1 MMKNANFCPHCGA
14 KLAAGIKFCPK
25 CGYQL
30 TDESANQDNPV
41 QAPTD
46 ADKTTQSAQPT
57 GSMASN
63 GGFSERL
70 DAMVN
75 WVANNWVTAII
86 IVAVL
91 LLFTLVTRAMFY
103 NIWLGVIALIAVLAW
118 LYSIAWTH
126 GSGATGFEQKL
137 RHTAKQTAK
146 AANDKVSSQPA
157 KQETKAATASKP
169 SPQPQMQQASTNTQ
183 AAVAGQATAQ
193 PTAEPTVEPIAQ
205 PTAQPDGQSTGNT
218 VYIQQSQQQSNGLG
232 TAGFILALIS
242 LFTSIIPIV
251 DWVVWFLGAL
261 FSFIGL
267 FRKPRG
273 LAIAGFVISF
283 IGVIIILT
291 LAATIAGMLGIMM

>member
-1 MMKNANFCPHCGA
+1 MENAKFCPHCGTE
-14 KLAAGIKFCPK
+14 LDAGVKFCPK
-25 CGYQL
+25 CGYKL
-30 TDESANQDNPV
+30 TSEAATQANATQTTTEAN
-41 QAPTD
+41 
-46 ADKTTQSAQPT
+46 KTAQSAQST
-57 GSMASN
+57 GNTNGN

-86 IVAVL
+86 IVAAL
-91 LLFTLVTRAMFY
+91 LIFTLVTRAIFY
-103 NIWLGVIALIAVLAW
+103 NVWLGVIALIAVLAW
-118 LYSIAWTH
+118 LYSVAWTR

-137 RHTAKQTAK
+137 RHTANETAKQTAK
-146 AANDKVSSQPA
+146 AAKTVNNDQTNSEPI
-157 KQETKAATASKP
+157 KQATETTDTASQAP
-169 SPQPQMQQASTNTQ
+169 AQPQLQQASANAQ
-183 AAVAGQATAQ
+183 ATMAEQAPAQPAGQ
-193 PTAEPTVEPIAQ
+193 
-205 PTAQPDGQSTGNT
+205 SSGNT
-218 VYIQQSQQQSNGLG
+218 VYIQQAQQRSNGLG
-232 TAGFILALIS
+232 TAGFVLALIS

-291 LAATIAGMLGIMM
+291 LAATIAGMLGMM